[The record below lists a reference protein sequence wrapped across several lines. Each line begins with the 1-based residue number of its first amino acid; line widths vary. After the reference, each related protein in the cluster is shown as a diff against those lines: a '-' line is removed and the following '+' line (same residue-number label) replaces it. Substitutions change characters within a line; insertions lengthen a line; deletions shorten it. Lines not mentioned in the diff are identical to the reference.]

1 MIRKTDVGFE
11 CIVCSVTAPDLEV
24 LKAVSCKDTSGTMSE
39 TELSE
44 RELAL
49 KGDQLKKLQQLQDLQ
64 KQLASL
70 EQLRKLQ
77 RSETPAP
84 VSSRP
89 GKTFTNLPIS
99 AWITKSFLTD

>member
-1 MIRKTDVGFE
+1 
-11 CIVCSVTAPDLEV
+11 
-24 LKAVSCKDTSGTMSE
+24 MSE

-49 KGDQLKKLQQLQDLQ
+49 KGVQLKKLQQLQDLQ

-70 EQLRKLQ
+70 EQRRKLQ

-84 VSSRP
+84 ASSRP
-89 GKTFTNLPIS
+89 QTPTACRGLS
-99 AWITKSFLTD
+99 QR